1 MRSLYNARRR
11 AQKILN
17 RRINSWRAS
26 MAFSGCIR
34 LSTFSR
40 RSRSIA
46 ASWRTSWFR
55 AFHFAY
61 LAEPMPS
68 ASSAETTH
76 TVMSVAVTRSI
87 KAKVAGTI
95 YKTESCVAKFGRSAA
110 FAKATAPKEDRRSL
124 NDTGVAHLTFLRRGG
139 DLLPMRAS
147 GVILAIVCTGMAFS
161 GVRVIRA
168 QEATSANLPDQF
180 HPWESTPTSNS
191 KKKKTQS
198 SSQQSLA
205 APKQNV
211 APAPQQT
218 PAAEELPTVMPA
230 EEKHPEPSQP
240 VEARTNLTAARVA
253 KSAPPPEESVPEI
266 TPIENKPRPKKR
278 PRPAVQSEATSVSA
292 PVPMSLPVAQ
302 SMAIRAPLPEYTYEA
317 KRRNLTGSG
326 TCLVT
331 VDPATGTVTDARM
344 YQSTG
349 STMLDKLTIQ
359 TFKSWRFKPGT
370 VSQVRVPI
378 SYE

>member
-1 MRSLYNARRR
+1 
-11 AQKILN
+11 
-17 RRINSWRAS
+17 
-26 MAFSGCIR
+26 
-34 LSTFSR
+34 
-40 RSRSIA
+40 
-46 ASWRTSWFR
+46 
-55 AFHFAY
+55 
-61 LAEPMPS
+61 MPS
-68 ASSAETTH
+68 ASNAEATQ

-87 KAKVAGTI
+87 RAKVAGTI
-95 YKTESCVAKFGRSAA
+95 YKAESCVAKFGRSAA
-110 FAKATAPKEDRRSL
+110 FAKATAPKGDRRSL

-147 GVILAIVCTGMAFS
+147 GVILAIVCAGVPFAD
-161 GVRVIRA
+161 VRVTRA

-180 HPWESTPTSNS
+180 HPWELNATSKS
-191 KKKKTQS
+191 KKKKAES
-198 SSQQSLA
+198 SSQSLA
-205 APKQNV
+205 TAPKQNV
-211 APAPQQT
+211 APASQQT
-218 PAAEELPTVMPA
+218 PATEELPTVMPA
-230 EEKHPEPSQP
+230 EEKHPQPSQAD
-240 VEARTNLTAARVA
+240 EARTNLTAARVA
-253 KSAPPPEESVPEI
+253 KSAPPPEESAPDIAPVE
-266 TPIENKPRPKKR
+266 TKPRPKKR
-278 PRPAVQSEATSVSA
+278 PRPAMQSEATSVSP
-292 PVPMSLPVAQ
+292 PVPMSLSVAQ

-359 TFKSWRFKPGT
+359 TFKSWRFKSGT